1 LSSRYILLKKAIA
14 FFNKT
19 LEQTTTQTKPSLQ
32 NKNRNILLFTLLT
45 LALLLTFLLNIS
57 LGSVSIPL
65 KDVFNSLIGGNS
77 SKETWDYIIINYRL
91 PKASAAILAGM
102 GLSIS
107 GLLMQTLF
115 RNPLAGPDVLGLSS
129 GASLGVATIVLG
141 AAFLPPFLSSILLSP
156 YGIILA
162 SSLGSFFVLLAVLAV
177 SQRLR
182 DTMAILIVGLM
193 FASLTSAIIGTLTYF
208 STAEQ
213 LQKFTFWS
221 LGNLGNLSWPS
232 IGILSICVTIALLL
246 SLVSIKPLNALL
258 LGENYARSLGMNY
271 KKTRLIIIFS
281 TSILAGSITAFAGPI
296 AFIGLA
302 VPHIA
307 KLVFQTSNHTIL
319 FWSTLLFGAII
330 MLICDSISQ
339 LPGSDLFLP
348 INAVTSIFGAPIVIW
363 LLIRKRR
370 MMN

>member
-1 LSSRYILLKKAIA
+1 MFSSI
-14 FFNKT
+14 T
-19 LEQTTTQTKPSLQ
+19 LG
-32 NKNRNILLFTLLT
+32 LLFL
-45 LALLLTFLLNIS
+45 FFINIS
-57 LGSVSIPL
+57 LGSITIPFHEVYASLTGGKVS
-65 KDVFNSLIGGNS
+65 KS
-77 SKETWDYIIINYRL
+77 TWEYIIINYRL
-91 PKASAAILAGM
+91 PKAITAVLVGM

-115 RNPLAGPDVLGLSS
+115 RNPLAGPYVLGLSS
-129 GASLGVATIVLG
+129 GASLGVATVILG
-141 AAFLPPFLSSILLSP
+141 AALLPPFLATLLLSS

-162 SSLGSFFVLLAVLAV
+162 SSLGSFTVLLAVLAV
-177 SQRLR
+177 SHRLR

-193 FASLTSAIIGTLTYF
+193 FGSLTSAIVGTLTYF

-221 LGNLGNLSWPS
+221 LGNLGNLSWTS
-232 IGILSICVTIALLL
+232 ISLLSVCVAIGLLL
-246 SLVSIKPLNALL
+246 SLFSIKPLNSLL
-258 LGENYARSLGMNY
+258 LGENYAKSLGLNY
-271 KKTRLIIIFS
+271 KKSRLIIIFA

-307 KLVFQTSNHTIL
+307 KLIFQTSNHTIL
-319 FWSTLLFGAII
+319 FWSTILFGAII

-339 LPGSDLFLP
+339 LPSSDFTLP

-363 LLIRKRR
+363 LLIRKKTFV
-370 MMN
+370 

>member
-1 LSSRYILLKKAIA
+1 M
-14 FFNKT
+14 
-19 LEQTTTQTKPSLQ
+19 
-32 NKNRNILLFTLLT
+32 
-45 LALLLTFLLNIS
+45 FLINIS
-57 LGSVSIPL
+57 LGSVSIPM
-65 KDVFNSLIGGNS
+65 KDVFNSLTGGHA
-77 SKETWDYIIINYRL
+77 SKETWHYIILNYRL
-91 PKASAAILAGM
+91 PKAIAAILVGM

-115 RNPLAGPDVLGLSS
+115 RNPLAGPYVLGLSS
-129 GASLGVATIVLG
+129 GASLGVAIVILG
-141 AAFLPPFLSSILLSP
+141 AALLPPFLATFLVS
-156 YGIILA
+156 YVGIVLA
-162 SSLGSFFVLLAVLAV
+162 SSLGSFAVLLAVLAV
-177 SQRLR
+177 SHRLR

-193 FASLTSAIIGTLTYF
+193 FGSLTSAIVGTLTYF

-221 LGNLGNLSWPS
+221 LGNLGNLSW
-232 IGILSICVTIALLL
+232 TAIALLSSCVVIGL
-246 SLVSIKPLNALL
+246 LFSLFSIKPLNALL
-258 LGENYARSLGMNY
+258 LGENYAKSLGLNY
-271 KKTRLIIIFS
+271 KKSRIIIILA

-319 FWSTLLFGAII
+319 FWSTLLLGAII

-339 LPGSDLFLP
+339 LPGSDITLP
-348 INAVTSIFGAPIVIW
+348 INAVTSMFGAPIVIW
-363 LLIRKRR
+363 LLLRKRK

>member
-1 LSSRYILLKKAIA
+1 VFLFLI
-14 FFNKT
+14 
-19 LEQTTTQTKPSLQ
+19 
-32 NKNRNILLFTLLT
+32 NIG
-45 LALLLTFLLNIS
+45 
-57 LGSVSIPL
+57 LGSVSIPI
-65 KDVFNSLIGGNS
+65 KDVFNSLTGGNS
-77 SKETWDYIIINYRL
+77 TKETWQYIIINYRL
-91 PKASAAILAGM
+91 PKAIAAILVGI

-115 RNPLAGPDVLGLSS
+115 RNPLAGPYVLGLSS
-129 GASLGVATIVLG
+129 GASLGVATVILG
-141 AAFLPPFLSSILLSP
+141 ATLLPVSLSSILLSS
-156 YGIILA
+156 YGIVLA
-162 SSLGSFFVLLAVLAV
+162 SSLGSFVVLMAVLAV
-177 SQRLR
+177 AQRLR

-193 FASLTSAIIGTLTYF
+193 FGSLTSSIVGTLTYF

-221 LGNLGNLSWPS
+221 LGNLGNLSWSS
-232 IGILSICVTIALLL
+232 IVILSICVTIGLLL
-246 SLVSIKPLNALL
+246 SLFSIKPLNALL
-258 LGENYARSLGMNY
+258 LGENYARSLGINY
-271 KKTRLIIIFS
+271 ERTRLIIIFA
-281 TSILAGSITAFAGPI
+281 TSILAGSITAYAGPI

-307 KLVFQTSNHTIL
+307 KLVFQTSNHTVL

-339 LPGSDLFLP
+339 LPGSDITLP

-363 LLIRKRR
+363 LLIRKRK

>member
-1 LSSRYILLKKAIA
+1 M
-14 FFNKT
+14 
-19 LEQTTTQTKPSLQ
+19 TTQTKPNLQ
-32 NKNRNILLFTLLT
+32 NKNRNTLLFSILT
-45 LALLLTFLLNIS
+45 LSLVLLLLLNIS
-57 LGSVSIPL
+57 LGSVSIPI
-65 KDVFNSLIGGNS
+65 KDVFNSLTGGNS
-77 SKETWDYIIINYRL
+77 SKETWDYIIVNYRL
-91 PKASAAILAGM
+91 PKAIAAILVGM

-115 RNPLAGPDVLGLSS
+115 RNPLAGPYVLGLSS
-129 GASLGVATIVLG
+129 GASLGVAIVIMG
-141 AAFLPPFLSSILLSP
+141 AGFLPPFLASIMLSS
-156 YGIILA
+156 YGIVLA
-162 SSLGSFFVLLAVLAV
+162 SSLGSFLVLLAVLAV

-193 FASLTSAIIGTLTYF
+193 FGSLTSAIVGTLTYF

-221 LGNLGNLSWPS
+221 LGNLGNLSWSS
-232 IGILSICVTIALLL
+232 IVILSICVAIGLLL
-246 SLVSIKPLNALL
+246 SLLSIKPLNTLL

-271 KKTRLIIIFS
+271 EKTRLIIIFA
-281 TSILAGSITAFAGPI
+281 TSILAGSITAYAGPI

-307 KLVFQTSNHTIL
+307 KLVFQTSNHVVL

-339 LPGSDLFLP
+339 LPGSDITLP

-363 LLIRKRR
+363 LLIRKRK